1 VGAIISQGWAKSFRA
16 GGRHHLGVPGAI
28 IPEPGARSFR
38 IAGRHRPESAVDDVK
53 NENVL
58 IGGCVAYLELMERPT
73 PEITAFRAFWAA
85 KNDPDFVEVVQG
97 LTSKLR
103 SVEELARRGL
113 CAMFI
118 RDSRKK

>member
-1 VGAIISQGWAKSFRA
+1 MAHGDPLCWHSHPPPVGTRPRVGTLTGQQV
-16 GGRHHLGVPGAI
+16 GRRLPPGAI

-85 KNDPDFVEVVQG
+85 KNDPD
-97 LTSKLR
+97 
-103 SVEELARRGL
+103 
-113 CAMFI
+113 
-118 RDSRKK
+118 

>member
-1 VGAIISQGWAKSFRA
+1 VGTLTGQQV
-16 GGRHHLGVPGAI
+16 GRRLPPGAI